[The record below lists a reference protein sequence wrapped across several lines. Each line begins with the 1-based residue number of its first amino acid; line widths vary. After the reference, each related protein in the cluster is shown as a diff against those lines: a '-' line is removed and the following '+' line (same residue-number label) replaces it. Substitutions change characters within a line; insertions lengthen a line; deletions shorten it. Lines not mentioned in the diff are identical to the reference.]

1 MCRKAEVVG
10 QGAGAGSHWCLG
22 RGRGPL
28 DAPSPVNWILEK
40 DHQTAATTLS
50 RAQGFLL
57 CMAAKISYMGSIILS
72 KKGRLGMQTQK
83 SMSNEKN
90 FDQNSNPT
98 QPLAI
103 F

>member
-1 MCRKAEVVG
+1 M
-10 QGAGAGSHWCLG
+10 
-22 RGRGPL
+22 
-28 DAPSPVNWILEK
+28 NWFVEK
-40 DHQTAATTLS
+40 DHQPAEVAPS
-50 RAQGFLL
+50 RAQGLWL
-57 CMAAKISYMGSIILS
+57 CMAGKFSYMGSIILS

-98 QPLAI
+98 EPLAI